1 MTTAG
6 ADGDLGEHMS
16 AQLIGRVRRYI
27 AKSPVLQILLFIV
40 ITVVV
45 LLVAEYSGLFPA

>member
-6 ADGDLGEHMS
+6 CDGDLGERMS
-16 AQLIGRVRRYI
+16 AHLIGRVRRYI
-27 AKSPVLQILLFIV
+27 GRSPVLQILLFMV
-40 ITVVV
+40 IIVVV